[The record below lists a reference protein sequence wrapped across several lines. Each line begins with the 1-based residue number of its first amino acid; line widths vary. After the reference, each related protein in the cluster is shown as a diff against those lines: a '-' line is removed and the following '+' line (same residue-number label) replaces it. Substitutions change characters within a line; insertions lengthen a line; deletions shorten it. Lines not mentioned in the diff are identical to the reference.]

1 VKTDSPQDS
10 RLSPA
15 REWLKDVR
23 ITHEQI
29 AYLVD
34 EAIRAGVVDIEPSLF
49 ALRAAKAAAALE
61 GRTEVI
67 AEDLRR
73 AVELGSHARLLSC
86 ANTTRRNTSTPR
98 LPRVRDG

>member
-1 VKTDSPQDS
+1 MS
-10 RLSPA
+10 
-15 REWLKDVR
+15 

-34 EAIRAGVVDIEPSLF
+34 EAIRAGVQGHRAEPC
-49 ALRAAKAAAALE
+49 LRVAKAAAALE

-73 AVELGSHARLLSC
+73 AVS
-86 ANTTRRNTSTPR
+86 
-98 LPRVRDG
+98 